1 MTGPLKSYGST
12 SANGGGTRDETTRHR
27 SHGFDGSRADGGP
40 RCAFLA
46 LKRSCAHVLTAPI
59 LADVFTCAGCLWWTT
74 RAESRIIV
82 FISLV
87 RSSRGRR
94 AYTMIADA
102 ILSVLGT
109 SGPVSLDDMR
119 RMLSQVSYAGLRYQ
133 LARLQEHG
141 DIERVGDAYRLKAK
155 ARWATGLG
163 RLAL

>member
-1 MTGPLKSYGST
+1 
-12 SANGGGTRDETTRHR
+12 
-27 SHGFDGSRADGGP
+27 
-40 RCAFLA
+40 
-46 LKRSCAHVLTAPI
+46 
-59 LADVFTCAGCLWWTT
+59 
-74 RAESRIIV
+74 
-82 FISLV
+82 
-87 RSSRGRR
+87 
-94 AYTMIADA
+94 MIADA